1 MGYCLQD
8 RKFCTFEQWCARWAE
23 QSGGTARKQQN
34 KTKVPGQCDVLR
46 KPLMPTDSPGRG
58 QHALCLQAACRTLQP
73 TNTTDTYLYIQP
85 DYCSD
90 LQHFSFCFLVLFC
103 FFPPGQIITET
114 AALLD
119 TSQVGQQGIR
129 CKYQARIHPLSHFHV
144 GPLGPALCG
153 QHCLFRRRMQ
163 ELHDKHTNPGIRD
176 FLMLC
181 DQTPIHYLSAMALL
195 FFSMASSPL

>member
-1 MGYCLQD
+1 
-8 RKFCTFEQWCARWAE
+8 
-23 QSGGTARKQQN
+23 
-34 KTKVPGQCDVLR
+34 
-46 KPLMPTDSPGRG
+46 MPTDSPGRG
-58 QHALCLQAACRTLQP
+58 QDALCLQAACRTLQP
-73 TNTTDTYLYIQP
+73 TNTTDAYLYIQP

-129 CKYQARIHPLSHFHV
+129 CKYQARIHPLSHSHV